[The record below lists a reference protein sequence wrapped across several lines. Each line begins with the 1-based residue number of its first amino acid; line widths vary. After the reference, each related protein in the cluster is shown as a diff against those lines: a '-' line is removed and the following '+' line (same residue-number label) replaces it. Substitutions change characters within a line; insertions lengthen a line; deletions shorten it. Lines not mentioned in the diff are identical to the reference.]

1 MYIAKD
7 CGFVAKQKLS
17 GYFVF
22 SRSLAKIQGPARNIG
37 LNCMYDLPN
46 ILTSNKWC
54 AFSSFFK
61 SMTFSGIRAL
71 SMLGFVISIRNTI
84 NGIFEI

>member
-1 MYIAKD
+1 MYIGKD

-22 SRSLAKIQGPARNIG
+22 FSNLAKIQGPARYLG

-46 ILTSNKWC
+46 ILTSKKWC
-54 AFSSFFK
+54 A
-61 SMTFSGIRAL
+61 MCIL
-71 SMLGFVISIRNTI
+71 LCSMLGFRISIRNMI
-84 NGIFEI
+84 DEIFEI